1 MNNVMLDI
9 RTLGDHCDASI
20 LAIECVFFEPSTG
33 KIGPQYYRAVD
44 LNKAENIDPA
54 AVIELLKG
62 DSHQRAEIVNASCS
76 EFDAIALFFDFIR
89 QNTDQHCE
97 PSFWSKKPVL
107 VSQWLIHTSR
117 RHKLGSYFVPHFPC
131 CLSTLISVA
140 GVTGY
145 TPHPRRSAASYMLTD
160 AFYQA
165 EQVCEIWQRLTSP
178 YIESL

>member
-1 MNNVMLDI
+1 MNNVVLDI
-9 RTLGDHCDASI
+9 RTLGDHYDASI

-89 QNTDQHCE
+89 QNTYQHCE
-97 PSFWSKKPVL
+97 PSFWSKNPVL

-117 RHKLGSYFVPHFPC
+117 RHKLGSYFVPHFP
-131 CLSTLISVA
+131 
-140 GVTGY
+140 
-145 TPHPRRSAASYMLTD
+145 
-160 AFYQA
+160 
-165 EQVCEIWQRLTSP
+165 
-178 YIESL
+178 